1 MATMD
6 AIQKIN
12 TSAADGGLKAVLEQ
26 AKVNPLLV
34 TVIMDEGV
42 ENLMEFSNYFTKDGF
57 EAETLSLR
65 DKVESFRG

>member
-57 EAETLSLR
+57 EALTSNVSRLR
-65 DKVESFRG
+65 IIDR